1 MQDMFGEI
9 SLLLLPLA
17 VIFLKEDNWD
27 PTREAAND
35 FLAYSSTISKK
46 LWYLSLFPQI
56 YVLNQQKYLGVI
68 NCLTFS

>member
-35 FLAYSSTISKK
+35 FLAYSLTISKNFDICH
-46 LWYLSLFPQI
+46 YSP
-56 YVLNQQKYLGVI
+56 KYMIKPAKVFG
-68 NCLTFS
+68 CY

>member
-35 FLAYSSTISKK
+35 WLIA
-46 LWYLSLFPQI
+46 
-56 YVLNQQKYLGVI
+56 QQFQKTLIFVI
-68 NCLTFS
+68 IPPNICI